1 MDRVLLYGL
10 CYLLWIVSVA
20 LGVLDMILIRELLGR
35 LSVLL
40 MADIWVSA
48 VVDKFALLILGL
60 AWLVFAIASENYYRK
75 GVGEGNLAKRFG
87 LVVAAELSVPVLAY
101 IVSFLIL

>member
-1 MDRVLLYGL
+1 
-10 CYLLWIVSVA
+10 
-20 LGVLDMILIRELLGR
+20 MILIRELLGR

-101 IVSFLIL
+101 IVPFFIP